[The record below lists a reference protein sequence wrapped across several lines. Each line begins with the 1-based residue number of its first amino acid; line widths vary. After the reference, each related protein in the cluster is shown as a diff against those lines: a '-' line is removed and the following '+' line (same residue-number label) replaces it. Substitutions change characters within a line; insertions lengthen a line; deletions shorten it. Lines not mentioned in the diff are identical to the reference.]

1 MGSVPT
7 LGVCGHSSY
16 GDFSKPG
23 TSAHQEVL
31 TMHPTAE
38 LFTEN
43 AWGAV
48 VGAQQLA
55 QQKRQQQME
64 SEHLFASLLTQQ
76 GLASRIL
83 EKAGVDVGSLSQR
96 LDATI
101 AAQPSLS
108 APPDNIYLG
117 KGLNAVLDRADAL
130 KKEFDDA
137 YIAVEH
143 LLLALA
149 DDERHGKQLLSQ
161 VGSDSRRLREAV
173 LAVRGSQK
181 VSDQNP
187 EGTYESLLKYGR
199 DLTEAAK
206 AGKLDPVIGRDE
218 EIRRTIQILSRR
230 TKNNPVL
237 IGEPGVGKTAIVEGL
252 AQRIINGDVPQA
264 LQNRQLIALDMGA
277 LIAGAKYRG
286 EFEERL
292 KAVLKEVTAS
302 EGQIVLFI
310 DEIHTV
316 VGAGAAGGSMDASN
330 LLKPMLAR
338 GELRCI
344 GATTLDEHRQHI
356 EKDPALERRF
366 QQVFVDQPTV
376 EDTISIL
383 RGLKE
388 RYEVHHGVRIADN
401 ALVAAAVLSSRY
413 IADRF
418 LPDKAID
425 LMDES
430 AARLKM
436 EITSKPEE
444 IDELDRRI
452 LQLEMEKLSLGRESD
467 VASRDRL
474 ERLEKELAE
483 LSEQQSGLN
492 AQWQQEKGSID
503 ELSAIKEEIEQVQ
516 LQIEQAKRSYDLN
529 RAAELEYGTLGELN
543 KKLAAKEAELTGAHS
558 GKTLLREEVTEDD
571 IAEVIAKWTG
581 IPVSKLVQSEMEK
594 LLHLEDE
601 LHTRVI
607 GQQQAVT
614 AVADA
619 IQRSRAG
626 LSDPNRP
633 IASFLFLGPTGVGKT
648 ELSKALAAQLFDSEE
663 AMVRIDMSEYME
675 KHAVSRLIGAPPGYV
690 GYEEGGQLTEAVRR
704 RPYAVILFD
713 EVEKAHPDVF
723 NVMLQILDDGRVTDG
738 QGRTVDFTN
747 TILIL
752 TSNIGS
758 ASILDLAGDPARHAE
773 MERRVNEALRA
784 HFRPEFLNRLD
795 ESIIFHSLKQE
806 ELRQIVDLQVKRLAQ
821 RLEDRKLGLN
831 LDAAALDWLAAVG
844 YDPVYGARPLKR
856 AIQKELE
863 TPIAKAI
870 LAGSFPM
877 GSTIAV
883 DVESERLRFRQ
894 AEVAKPASPE
904 AVLV

>member
-1 MGSVPT
+1 
-7 LGVCGHSSY
+7 
-16 GDFSKPG
+16 
-23 TSAHQEVL
+23 
-31 TMHPTAE
+31 MHPTAE
-38 LFTEN
+38 LFTEK

-48 VGAQQLA
+48 VASQQLA

-64 SEHLFASLLTQQ
+64 SEHLFAALLAQQ
-76 GLASRIL
+76 DLASRIL
-83 EKAGVDVGSLSQR
+83 EKAGVDLGVLNQK
-96 LDATI
+96 LEAFI
-101 AAQPSLS
+101 ASQPSL
-108 APPDNIYLG
+108 AAAPDNVYLG
-117 KGLNAVLDRADAL
+117 KGLNAVLDRADGL
-130 KKEFDDA
+130 KKEFDDSF
-137 YIAVEH
+137 IAVEH
-143 LLLALA
+143 LVLALA
-149 DDERHGKQLLSQ
+149 GDERCGRQLLSQ
-161 VGSDSRRLREAV
+161 AGADGARIKEAV
-173 LAVRGSQK
+173 QAVRGSQR
-181 VSDQNP
+181 VTDQNP
-187 EGTYESLLKYGR
+187 EGTYESLEKYGR
-199 DLTEAAK
+199 DLTAA
-206 AGKLDPVIGRDE
+206 ARDGKLDPVIGRDE
-218 EIRRTIQILSRR
+218 EIRRTVQILSRR

-252 AQRIINGDVPQA
+252 AQRIVNGDVPTA

-292 KAVLKEVTAS
+292 KAVLKEVTSS

-316 VGAGAAGGSMDASN
+316 VGAGATGGAMDASN

-467 VASRDRL
+467 PASRDRL
-474 ERLEKELAE
+474 EKLEKELAD
-483 LSEQQSGLN
+483 LGEQQSSLN
-492 AQWQQEKGSID
+492 AQWQKEKGSID
-503 ELSAIKEEIEQVQ
+503 ELSALKEEIEQVQ
-516 LQIEQAKRSYDLN
+516 LQVEQAKRQYDLN
-529 RAAELEYGTLGELN
+529 KAAELEYGTLAGLN
-543 KKLAAKEAELTGAHS
+543 KKLAARTEELSAHA
-558 GKTLLREEVTEDD
+558 GEKNLLREEVTEDD

-607 GQQQAVT
+607 GQDQAVT

-648 ELSKALAAQLFDSEE
+648 ELSKALASQLFDSEE

-747 TILIL
+747 TVLIL

-758 ASILDLAGDPARHAE
+758 ASILDLAGDPARYGE
-773 MERRVNEALRA
+773 MEKRVNEALRG

-795 ESIIFHSLKQE
+795 ESIIFRSLRE
-806 ELRQIVDLQVKRLAQ
+806 DELRQIVALQVQ
-821 RLEDRKLGLN
+821 RLTRRLEERKLALRVN
-831 LDAAALDWLAAVG
+831 SDALDWLAAVG

-856 AIQKELE
+856 AIQRELE

-870 LAGSFPM
+870 LAGTFPA

-883 DVESERLRFRQ
+883 DVELERLRFRQ
-894 AEVAKPASPE
+894 AEPAEIQAVAPA
-904 AVLV
+904 LV

>member
-1 MGSVPT
+1 M
-7 LGVCGHSSY
+7 
-16 GDFSKPG
+16 
-23 TSAHQEVL
+23 Q
-31 TMHPTAE
+31 PTAE
-38 LFTEN
+38 LFTEQ
-43 AWGAV
+43 AWGAIV
-48 VGAQQLA
+48 AAQQLA
-55 QQKRQQQME
+55 QQKRQPQIE
-64 SEHLFASLLTQQ
+64 TEHLFAALVNQQ
-76 GLASRIL
+76 GLADRVL
-83 EKAGVDVGSLSQR
+83 DKAGVDRSGLAQK
-96 LDATI
+96 LEAFM
-101 AAQPSLS
+101 AAQPNLA
-108 APPDNIYLG
+108 APPENLYLG
-117 KGLNAVLDRADAL
+117 KALNALLDGANTL
-130 KKEFDDA
+130 KGEFGDSF
-137 YIAVEH
+137 IAIEH

-149 DDERHGKQLLSQ
+149 ADGRCGRQLLSQ
-161 VGSDSRRLREAV
+161 AGGDAKTLKAAIE
-173 LAVRGSQK
+173 AVRGSQK
-181 VSDQNP
+181 VTGQNP
-187 EGTYESLLKYGR
+187 EGSYESLEKYGR
-199 DLTEAAK
+199 DLTAA
-206 AGKLDPVIGRDE
+206 AREGKLDPVIGRDE

-252 AQRIINGDVPQA
+252 AQRIVNGDVPTA

-292 KAVLKEVTAS
+292 KAVLKEVTS
-302 EGQIVLFI
+302 SQGQIVLFI

-316 VGAGAAGGSMDASN
+316 VGAGASGGAMDASN

-452 LQLEMEKLSLGRESD
+452 LQLEMEKLSLARESD
-467 VASRDRL
+467 PASRDRL
-474 ERLEKELAE
+474 EKLERELAE
-483 LSEQQSGLN
+483 LSEHQSGLN
-492 AQWQQEKGSID
+492 AQWQKEKGSID
-503 ELSAIKEEIEQVQ
+503 ALSAIKEEIEQVT
-516 LQIEQAKRSYDLN
+516 LQVEQAKRSYDLN
-529 RAAELEYGTLGELN
+529 RAAQLEYGTLADLGR
-543 KKLAAKEAELTGAHS
+543 KLAAKETELSESHGD
-558 GKTLLREEVTEDD
+558 KNLLREEVTEDD

-581 IPVSKLVQSEMEK
+581 IPVSKLVQSEMQK
-594 LLHLEDE
+594 LLHLEAE
-601 LHTRVI
+601 LHQRVI
-607 GQQQAVT
+607 GQEQAVT

-648 ELSKALAAQLFDSEE
+648 ELSKALASQLFDSQE

-723 NVMLQILDDGRVTDG
+723 NVMLQVLDDGRVTDG

-747 TILIL
+747 TVLIL

-758 ASILDLAGDPARHAE
+758 QSILDLAGDPARHGE
-773 MERRVNEALRA
+773 MEERVNGALRA

-795 ESIIFHSLKQE
+795 ESIIFHSLRSD
-806 ELRQIVDLQVKRLAQ
+806 ELRQIVILQVARLRQ
-821 RLEDRKLGLN
+821 RLEERKLGLV
-831 LDAAALDWLAAVG
+831 LSEEALDWLAQAG

-856 AIQKELE
+856 AIQRELE

-870 LAGSFPM
+870 LAGQFLA
-877 GSTIAV
+877 GSAV
-883 DVESERLRFRQ
+883 AVSVQEGRLHFQ
-894 AEVAKPASPE
+894 PQEPARLP
-904 AVLV
+904 VLV

>member
-1 MGSVPT
+1 M
-7 LGVCGHSSY
+7 
-16 GDFSKPG
+16 
-23 TSAHQEVL
+23 Q
-31 TMHPTAE
+31 PTAE
-38 LFTEN
+38 QFTEQ
-43 AWGAV
+43 ARGAV
-48 VGAQQLA
+48 VAAQALA
-55 QQKRQQQME
+55 QQQRQQQLE
-64 SEHLFASLLTQQ
+64 SEHLFLALLQQSQ
-76 GLASRIL
+76 GLATRIL
-83 EKAGVDVGSLSQR
+83 EKAGCQPSQLQQQVKSHIER
-96 LDATI
+96 
-101 AAQPSLS
+101 QPSLGR
-108 APPDNIYLG
+108 APDNVYLG
-117 KGLNAVLDRADAL
+117 KGLQTLLQNADTL
-130 KKEFDDA
+130 KQEFSDS
-137 YIAVEH
+137 YISVEH

-149 DDERHGKQLLSQ
+149 RDERCGRQLLQAAGVQEAS
-161 VGSDSRRLREAV
+161 LREAIN
-173 LAVRGSQK
+173 AVRGQQR
-181 VSDQNP
+181 VTDQNP
-187 EGTYESLLKYGR
+187 EGTYESLQKYGR
-199 DLTEAAK
+199 DLTAEARN
-206 AGKLDPVIGRDE
+206 GKLDPVIGRDE

-252 AQRIINGDVPQA
+252 AQRIVNGDVPQA

-292 KAVLKEVTAS
+292 KAVLKEVTS
-302 EGQIVLFI
+302 SDGQIVLFI

-316 VGAGAAGGSMDASN
+316 VGAGASGGAMDASN

-366 QQVFVDQPTV
+366 QQVLVDQPTV

-425 LMDES
+425 LVDES

-436 EITSKPEE
+436 EITSKPEQ

-467 VASRDRL
+467 AASKDRL
-474 ERLEKELAE
+474 ERLEKELAD
-483 LSEQQSGLN
+483 LSEQQSALN

-503 ELSAIKEEIEQVQ
+503 ELGAIKEEIEQVQ
-516 LQIEQAKRSYDLN
+516 LQVEQAKRNYDLN
-529 RAAELEYGTLGELN
+529 KAAELEYGTLAGLH
-543 KKLAAKEAELTGAHS
+543 KKLAAKEEELSAAGS
-558 GKTLLREEVTEDD
+558 DKSLLREEVTEDD

-581 IPVSKLVQSEMEK
+581 IPVAKLVQSEMQK
-594 LLHLEDE
+594 LLQLEEE

-607 GQQQAVT
+607 GQNQAVT

-648 ELSKALAAQLFDSEE
+648 ELCKALAAQLFDSE
-663 AMVRIDMSEYME
+663 ASMVRIDMSEYME

-747 TILIL
+747 TVLIL

-758 ASILDLAGDPARHAE
+758 QSILDLAGDPTRHSE
-773 MERRVNEALRA
+773 MESRVNEALRG

-795 ESIIFHSLKQE
+795 ETIIFGSLKLE
-806 ELRQIVDLQVKRLAQ
+806 ELRQIVDLQVQRLAQ
-821 RLEDRKLGLN
+821 RLDDKKLGLQLN
-831 LDAAALDWLAAVG
+831 AAALDWLAGVG

-856 AIQKELE
+856 AIQRELE
-863 TPIAKAI
+863 TPIAKGI
-870 LAGSFPM
+870 LAGQFSS
-877 GSTIAV
+877 GHTISV
-883 DVESERLRFRQ
+883 DVEAEVLRFQ
-894 AEVAKPASPE
+894 QTSQI
-904 AVLV
+904 

>member
-1 MGSVPT
+1 M
-7 LGVCGHSSY
+7 
-16 GDFSKPG
+16 
-23 TSAHQEVL
+23 Q
-31 TMHPTAE
+31 PTAE
-38 LFTEN
+38 QFTEK
-43 AWGAV
+43 AWAAIV
-48 VGAQQLA
+48 EAQNLA
-55 QQKRQQQME
+55 QSSRHQHLE
-64 SEHLFASLLTQQ
+64 SEHLLLALLQQ
-76 GLASRIL
+76 NGLAGRIL
-83 EKAGVDVGSLSQR
+83 ARSGVDANRFQSTVESHLKR
-96 LDATI
+96 L
-101 AAQPSLS
+101 PSLGS
-108 APPDNIYLG
+108 PPDSVFLG
-117 KGLNAVLDRADAL
+117 RSINTTLDKATQLRDQ
-130 KKEFDDA
+130 FSDS
-137 YIAVEH
+137 YIAIEH

-149 DDERHGKQLLSQ
+149 EDDRCGRQLLQQ
-161 VGSDSRRLREAV
+161 VGLDATKLKEAV
-173 LAVRGSQK
+173 AAVRGNQT

-187 EGTYESLLKYGR
+187 EGTYESLEKYGR
-199 DLTEAAK
+199 DLTDAARN
-206 AGKLDPVIGRDE
+206 GHLDPVIGRDE

-252 AQRIINGDVPQA
+252 AQRIVNGDVPQA
-264 LQNRQLIALDMGA
+264 LQNRQLISLDMGS

-316 VGAGAAGGSMDASN
+316 VGAGASGGAMDASN

-366 QQVFVDQPTV
+366 QQVLVDQPTV

-388 RYEVHHGVRIADN
+388 RYEVHHGVRIADS
-401 ALVAAAVLSSRY
+401 ALVAAAVLSNRY

-425 LMDES
+425 LVDES

-436 EITSKPEE
+436 EITSKPEQIDE
-444 IDELDRRI
+444 IDRKI

-467 VASRDRL
+467 SASQ
-474 ERLEKELAE
+474 ERLQRIERELAD
-483 LSEQQSGLN
+483 LGEQQSSLN
-492 AQWQQEKGSID
+492 AQWQQEKGAID
-503 ELSAIKEEIEQVQ
+503 DLSGLKEEIERVQ
-516 LQIEQAKRSYDLN
+516 LQVEQAKRNYDLN
-529 RAAELEYGTLGELN
+529 KAAELEYGTLANLQKQLQTKEDR
-543 KKLAAKEAELTGAHS
+543 LAQEDGSDKS
-558 GKTLLREEVTEDD
+558 LLREEVSEDD

-581 IPVSKLVQSEMEK
+581 IPVARLVQSEMEK
-594 LLHLEDE
+594 LLQLEAD
-601 LHTRVI
+601 LHQRVI
-607 GQQQAVT
+607 GQNQAVT

-648 ELSKALAAQLFDSEE
+648 ELSKALANRLFDSDN

-675 KHAVSRLIGAPPGYV
+675 KHTVSRLIGAPPGYV
-690 GYEEGGQLTEAVRR
+690 GYEAGGQLTEAVRR

-747 TILIL
+747 TVLIL

-758 ASILDLAGDPARHAE
+758 QSILELAGDPGQHAA
-773 MERRVNEALRA
+773 MEERVNQALQA
-784 HFRPEFLNRLD
+784 QFRPEFLNRLD
-795 ESIIFHSLKQE
+795 DRIIFQSLDQS
-806 ELRQIVDLQVKRLAQ
+806 ELRQIVTLQVARLKT
-821 RLEDRKLGLN
+821 RLLQRKLDLN
-831 LDAAALDWLAAVG
+831 LSESAADWLAEIG
-844 YDPVYGARPLKR
+844 RDPVYGARPLKR
-856 AIQKELE
+856 AIQRELE

-870 LAGSFPM
+870 LAGQAPE
-877 GSTIAV
+877 GSTIRV
-883 DVESERLRFRQ
+883 DVDGERL
-894 AEVAKPASPE
+894 
-904 AVLV
+904 LVSNPSG

>member
-1 MGSVPT
+1 
-7 LGVCGHSSY
+7 
-16 GDFSKPG
+16 
-23 TSAHQEVL
+23 
-31 TMHPTAE
+31 MHPTAE
-38 LFTEN
+38 LFTEK

-48 VGAQQLA
+48 VAAQQLA
-55 QQKRQQQME
+55 QQRRQQQME
-64 SEHLFASLLTQQ
+64 SEHLLAALLGQQ
-76 GLASRIL
+76 GLAGRIL
-83 EKAGVDVGSLSQR
+83 EKAGVDVGTLVQKVE
-96 LDATI
+96 AYV
-101 AAQPSLS
+101 AGQPSLS
-108 APPDNIYLG
+108 AAPDNVYLG
-117 KGLNAVLDRADAL
+117 KGLNAMLDQANEL
-130 KKEFDDA
+130 KSTYGDS
-137 YIAVEH
+137 YIAIEH

-149 DDERHGKQLLSQ
+149 IDDRCGKQLLSQ
-161 VGSDSRRLREAV
+161 AGTDAKKLKDAV
-173 LAVRGSQK
+173 QAIRGSQT
-181 VSDQNP
+181 VTDQNP
-187 EGTYESLLKYGR
+187 EGTYESLEKYGR
-199 DLTEAAK
+199 DLTKAARE
-206 AGKLDPVIGRDE
+206 GKLDPVIGRDE

-252 AQRIINGDVPQA
+252 AQRIVNGDVPQA
-264 LQNRQLIALDMGA
+264 LQNRQLVSLDMGA

-316 VGAGAAGGSMDASN
+316 VGAGASGGAMDASN

-467 VASRDRL
+467 AASRDRL

-483 LSEQQSGLN
+483 LREQQSNLN

-529 RAAELEYGTLGELN
+529 KAAELEYGTLATLH
-543 KKLAAKEAELTGAHS
+543 KQLAAKEEELNAGGS
-558 GKTLLREEVTEDD
+558 DKTLLREEVTEDD

-581 IPVSKLVQSEMEK
+581 IPVAKLVQSEMEK
-594 LLHLEDE
+594 LLQLEDE

-607 GQQQAVT
+607 GQAQAVT

-648 ELSKALAAQLFDSEE
+648 ELSKALASQLFDSEE

-747 TILIL
+747 TVLIL

-758 ASILDLAGDPARHAE
+758 QAILDLAGDPARHTE
-773 MERRVNEALRA
+773 MEARVNEALRG

-795 ESIIFHSLKQE
+795 ETIIFHSLRQE
-806 ELRQIVDLQVKRLAQ
+806 ELRQIVELQVKRLAK
-821 RLEDRKLGLN
+821 RLEEKKLGLQLN
-831 LDAAALDWLAAVG
+831 ADALDWLASAG

-856 AIQKELE
+856 AIQRELE

-870 LAGSFPM
+870 LGGQFS
-877 GSTIAV
+877 GGHNITV
-883 DVESERLRFRQ
+883 DVANERLRFEQ
-894 AEVAKPASPE
+894 QEPARLP
-904 AVLV
+904 VLV